1 MLCLLTPQ
9 GWCLWWLEWGGAWE
23 AIGRRGRGN
32 KRQRG
37 RLPQAGRGRGEP
49 GAWGGGRGGRSNIVA
64 GAHQVLAVSLNK
76 KESQQL
82 WGVEAGSHRLLQPAA
97 SPH

>member
-1 MLCLLTPQ
+1 M
-9 GWCLWWLEWGGAWE
+9 WWLGWGGGRLGGHRQEGQGKEE
-23 AIGRRGRGN
+23 AE
-32 KRQRG
+32 G

-49 GAWGGGRGGRSNIVA
+49 GAWGGGGRSNIVA

-76 KESQQL
+76 KKSQQL
-82 WGVEAGSHRLLQPAA
+82 WGVEAGSHSLLQPAA